1 MAEICGSTRGI
12 TGAHLVNYGHDIAIL
27 VRITRLAMIT
37 VRVRYAVGMAFT
49 SAALRATA

>member
-1 MAEICGSTRGI
+1 MAEICALAQGF
-12 TGAHLVNYGHDIAIL
+12 TGAHLVNHGHDIAIL

-37 VRVRYAVGMAFT
+37 VRVRYAVAMAFT